1 MNQDKTQLNEGFPEF
16 PEFPQLEQ
24 VQKVMT
30 VREFKK
36 ELADIQ
42 KRVNRALTFNEKS
55 FKDTLVLAGFSRD
68 EIKLMDYE
76 NTIRGERNF

>member
-1 MNQDKTQLNEGFPEF
+1 MDKQ
-16 PEFPQLEQ
+16 
-24 VQKVMT
+24 
-30 VREFKK
+30 FKK

-76 NTIRGERNF
+76 NTIRGKRNF